1 MRLATIYN
9 YAASCAIEELVK
21 FLEDKKETIGDIN
34 IKRVKLLELY
44 SPDDEDC
51 VYVASR
57 KSELNVPIL
66 YAADDTECYKM
77 STLISMCINDINIRW
92 YTKLLNIGLEL
103 NDISL
108 KRPSFDNL
116 MNYFSNVVNNPVIV
130 YDEFFNVLEKT
141 HDWITEYDRSPKGYE
156 SLKLNNLIYYKQQ
169 VEFTD
174 DNAPVKTCDRLL
186 FPALIGDMARGYLA
200 LFMVETSLEEM
211 NELVLN
217 MFANVV
223 LMEIKKRLEI
233 ANIEN
238 RHITNFIYDVIYK
251 NLDSDEISRRA
262 KALRLDADGRYV
274 MIAIVSTGKMNL
286 LKNDTIGYITKI
298 ESLNERIVSAVANF
312 HKTNYPEDVITKYG
326 DNIHVLHK
334 VRGTECQKRE
344 IISAMNEMCSNI
356 SAVLESQFEGMN
368 FQFGIG
374 EEVYGLNNINSSF
387 DQALATINYGQMVHG
402 TSRGFVMAYG
412 NNSMLKLYGRLRDTG
427 SFDEIVPE
435 NLRRLYENEKPNE
448 HQLYNTLKVYLD
460 SNCNAKKA
468 AEKLFIH
475 YKTMLYRLEKIRR
488 DYGIDLENS
497 NSRLYTELG
506 IQLIDMKN
514 IMG

>member
-1 MRLATIYN
+1 MRLSDIYN
-9 YAASCAIEELVK
+9 YAVK
-21 FLEDKKETIGDIN
+21 IGLDDLANFLEGKELCGEGIN
-34 IKRVKLLELY
+34 IKRVKPVELY
-44 SPDDEDC
+44 DSNDEDC
-51 VYVASR
+51 IYLSCDRSLTNLPVLFTDDE
-57 KSELNVPIL
+57 SERCKIGALL
-66 YAADDTECYKM
+66 
-77 STLISMCINDINIRW
+77 SMCINDINIRW
-92 YTKLLNIGLEL
+92 YSKLLNIGLEL
-103 NDISL
+103 SDISL

-116 MNYFSNVVNNPVIV
+116 MNYFRNVVHNPVIV

-141 HDWITEYDRSPKGYE
+141 HDWTVEYDRSPQGYE
-156 SLKLNNLIYYKQQ
+156 CLKLNNLIYYKQQ

-174 DNAPVKTCDRLL
+174 KNAPVKTCERIL

-200 LFMVETSLEEM
+200 LFMVEKPLEEM

-223 LMEIKKRLEI
+223 LTEIKKRLEI

-251 NLDSDEISRRA
+251 NLDIEEINRRA
-262 KALRLDADGRYV
+262 KALGLDADGKYV
-274 MIAIVSTGKMNL
+274 MIAIISSGKINL

-298 ESLNERIVSAVANF
+298 ESLNERILSVISNF
-312 HKTNYPEDVITKYG
+312 HKAKYPEDVITKYG
-326 DNIHVLHK
+326 DNIHILHRVK
-334 VRGTECQKRE
+334 ETQSE
-344 IISAMNEMCSNI
+344 IDGKMNAICSDLSRI
-356 SAVLESQFEGMN
+356 LENQFEGMS

-374 EEVYGLNNINSSF
+374 DEVCGLNNINSSF
-387 DQALATINYGQMVHG
+387 HQALATVNYGQIVYG
-402 TSRGFVMAYG
+402 NNRGFVMSYG
-412 NNSMLKLYGRLRDTG
+412 NNSMLKFYGRIRDTC

-435 NLRRLYENEKPNE
+435 NLRLLYEKDESNN

-488 DYGIDLENS
+488 DYNIDLENS

-514 IMG
+514 IIG